1 MLLDGHSVL
10 TARRTVHDS
19 GNFFCR
25 QRWRSFRFSIQ
36 NLGQR
41 AMRLAT
47 GGWTARARFFHIG
60 REINHEVGNCEY
72 AFLRNWRRH
81 SDRLSFTN
89 GFGNDRVTRAH
100 H

>member
-1 MLLDGHSVL
+1 MAVVSVFDSEPGP
-10 TARRTVHDS
+10 ARDAPYDW
-19 GNFFCR
+19 G
-25 QRWRSFRFSIQ
+25 
-36 NLGQR
+36 
-41 AMRLAT
+41 MD
-47 GGWTARARFFHIG
+47 RARWVFPYP
-60 REINHEVGNCEY
+60 EEKLNHEIGNCEY